1 MSMTNFILLAPYF
14 TLPGGIDLF
23 NPVNAQFALAGGNFG
38 AVISAALPYLFIIGG
53 LILFAMLLMG
63 GFDIM
68 TSLGSE
74 EKTKSGYEKIKN
86 ALIGF
91 LLLFAS
97 YWLAQIAQILFK
109 IQIL

>member
-1 MSMTNFILLAPYF
+1 MDGKQFRL
-14 TLPGGIDLF
+14 GGGD
-23 NPVNAQFALAGGNFG
+23 FG

-53 LILFAMLLMG
+53 LILLAMLLMG

-74 EKTKSGYEKIKN
+74 EKTKGGYERIKN

-91 LLLFAS
+91 LLLFAV
-97 YWLAQIAQILFK
+97 YWLAQIIQILFK
-109 IQIL
+109 IPILST